1 MANKT
6 INNKQF
12 FLLFLPIDFFSP
24 FSSSKEPG
32 PRLGR
37 EGFNTD
43 SNIERCDVLNLLL
56 VGVNL
61 NQMLWL

>member
-6 INNKQF
+6 INNTKF
-12 FLLFLPIDFFSP
+12 FLLFLPTDFFSP
-24 FSSSKEPG
+24 FSSSAEPG
-32 PRLGR
+32 PWLGR

-61 NQMLWL
+61 NHMLWL